1 MMYSVVM
8 ENIPTWLPYV
18 LIPLLLWSLFW
29 RALALWHAARRGN
42 TVWFIV
48 LLLVNTIGILDI
60 IYLIIVGKLRV
71 TELFS
76 KSETP
81 TTPEE
86 N

>member
-1 MMYSVVM
+1 MMYSVGM

-29 RALALWHAARRGN
+29 KALALWHAARRGN

-60 IYLIIVGKLRV
+60 IYLIIAGKLRV

-81 TTPEE
+81 TAPEE